1 MKDLEKLT
9 ISNDD
14 FVREV
19 GQQRQNVDH
28 QNDWQTKLIVT
39 KIMVHFLNVCTHN
52 RKEDALKEMRLY
64 SKFDSQCQKKLKAF
78 SLILLKFRRFQEE

>member
-1 MKDLEKLT
+1 M
-9 ISNDD
+9 
-14 FVREV
+14 
-19 GQQRQNVDH
+19 
-28 QNDWQTKLIVT
+28 IVT

-78 SLILLKFRRFQEE
+78 SLILLKLGQYNKGCALRKWYDNALKPIDTHY